1 MSARQDRTPQWVRAV
16 TSDPHIREVYED
28 NAIAAT
34 KAHLAGRVN
43 QTELDVLQWMLK
55 QRAVRRHRLN
65 QRHAMRQPEMRR
77 AA

>member
-16 TSDPHIREVYED
+16 TSDPHVREVYED
-28 NAIAAT
+28 NMAGAARNF
-34 KAHLAGRVN
+34 LAGRIS

-55 QRAVRRHRLN
+55 QRAVRRYRLN
-65 QRHAMRQPEMRR
+65 QRHAVRQPEMRR